1 MKRLVYNEIKLFLSK
16 KNIVITIIGII
27 LMVVLF
33 QFNYVKNYREYPE
46 MYQYKLQ
53 EEIDNATVWSER
65 VSIRLERL
73 LKEYPGHEDTPEA
86 ELEARTWKSNLAYLQ
101 YLQRLW
107 ENSERNEVEIKEME
121 KTMDDNL
128 IPFHEQGIEVGV
140 TGLYKSD
147 ERDWNSRI
155 LLRNAYNSKNTEEPL
170 IPIRPDGGYLLSDA
184 LNGIS
189 IPYLI
194 IMMLLIL
201 WNFNIW
207 SADFENETARLI
219 FTLPYSKS
227 EIYLTRFITRFLMS
241 LMGILI
247 CLLALFL
254 SGYIKFGSGLE
265 RWIIVN
271 QKGINNFKFFNLS
284 RLELLPLDKAVS
296 IKKYLLLELVL
307 FIPYILMLYT
317 IIQFVSFLSKNQM
330 ISLIM
335 PIIGLIVLSTNLF
348 LPKESYIVG
357 ANIFLYMQTEKM
369 FSGALG
375 IGLPLA
381 VVLLFVVSSVFI
393 GLSIMVLNK
402 REN

>member
-1 MKRLVYNEIKLFLSK
+1 MKILVYNEIKLFLSK

-155 LLRNAYNSKNTEEPL
+155 LLRNAYNSKNTKEPL

-201 WNFNIW
+201 WNFDIW
-207 SADFENETARLI
+207 SEDFENETARLI

-227 EIYLTRFITRFLMS
+227 QIYLTRFITRFLMS
-241 LMGILI
+241 LLGILI

-284 RLELLPLDKAVS
+284 RLELLPWDKAIS
-296 IKKYLLLELVL
+296 IKKYILLELAL
-307 FIPYILMLYT
+307 FIPYILMIYT
-317 IIQFVSFLSKNQM
+317 IIQFVSFISKNQM
-330 ISLIM
+330 ISLII
-335 PIIGLIVLSTNLF
+335 PIIALIVLSTNLF

-357 ANIFLYMQTEKM
+357 ANVFLYMQIEKM

-381 VVLLFVVSSVFI
+381 MVLLFIVSLVFI
-393 GLSIMVLNK
+393 GLSIIVLNK